1 MGVDFS
7 ISVRFYR
14 LSEALR
20 PYFTALYQFD
30 IDCADGSVVEDYLHP
45 EWAAMR
51 FTHGT
56 VPAAC
61 IGPGELVAQ
70 WPFVVSGPN
79 SQSIHFGVS
88 TSRIWGLGLMPAG
101 WAKFVDG
108 RASDFADRTVDGMA
122 GDAFRIFAPIQDLTS
137 DLTAPPEVIGRT
149 INAYLLQHL
158 ARPSRHEAQIAAC
171 HEALRDPQVANVT
184 DLAERLGLNARS
196 LERLCGRYFGFPP
209 KLLLRRQRFLR
220 SLAQFMLDPGRSWSA
235 ALDGQYY
242 DQAQFVRDFRSF
254 MGMAPSKYADMP
266 HPIMEKI
273 IAHRMADQG
282 AAPQTDLPTI
292 LRYTTDLAGE
302 SD

>member
-1 MGVDFS
+1 MAADFS

-14 LSEALR
+14 LSKALQ
-20 PYFTALYQFD
+20 PYFTALYLFD
-30 IDCADGSVVEDYLHP
+30 IDCPNGSLVEDYLHP

-51 FTHGT
+51 FTHGV
-56 VPAAC
+56 VPNAC
-61 IGPGELVAQ
+61 FGPGAPVPQ

-79 SQSIHFGVS
+79 SKSIHFGVS
-88 TSRIWGLGLMPAG
+88 TARIWGLGLMPAG
-101 WAKFVDG
+101 WARFVDG
-108 RASDFADRTVDGMA
+108 RARDFADRTVDGA
-122 GDAFRIFAPIQDLTS
+122 VGEAFRVFAPIFGLTR
-137 DLTAPPEVIGRT
+137 DVTAPPDTIGRK

-158 ARPSRHEAQIAAC
+158 DRSSPHEAQILAC
-171 HEALRDPQVANVT
+171 HQALRDPEVANVA
-184 DLAERLGLNARS
+184 DLAERLDLTARS

-220 SLAQFMLDPGRSWSA
+220 SLAQFMLDPGRNWSE
-235 ALDGQYY
+235 ALDDQYY

-254 MGMAPSKYADMP
+254 MGMAPSEYADMP

-292 LRYTTDLAGE
+292 LRYTTDLAAE
-302 SD
+302 ND

>member
-1 MGVDFS
+1 MATDFS
-7 ISVRFYR
+7 ISVRFFR
-14 LSEALR
+14 LSEVLR
-20 PYFTALYQFD
+20 PYFTALYLFD
-30 IDCADGSVVEDYLHP
+30 IDCPDGVVVEDYLHP
-45 EWAAMR
+45 EWSAMR

-56 VPAAC
+56 VPIAC
-61 IGPGELVAQ
+61 IGPGELRRQ

-79 SQSIHFGVS
+79 SKSIHFGIA

-108 RASDFADRTVDGMA
+108 RARDFADRTVDGA
-122 GDAFRIFAPIQDLTS
+122 ADKAFAIFAPIHEMTS
-137 DLTAPPEVIGRT
+137 DLTAAPEAIAQR
-149 INAYLLQHL
+149 INAYLLLHRD
-158 ARPSRHEAQIAAC
+158 RPSPHDARILAC
-171 HEALRDPQVANVT
+171 HEAVRDADVANVA
-184 DLAERLGLNARS
+184 DLGERLGLSARS

-220 SLAQFMLDPGRSWSA
+220 SLAQFMLDRGRSWSD
-235 ALDGQYY
+235 ALDGQYF

-254 MGMAPSKYADMP
+254 MGMTPSEYADMP

-292 LRYTTDLAGE
+292 LRYTTDLAAE
-302 SD
+302 ND

>member
-1 MGVDFS
+1 MGADFG

-14 LSEALR
+14 LSKALR

-30 IDCADGSVVEDYLHP
+30 IDCPDGAIVEDFLHP

-51 FTHGT
+51 FTHGRA
-56 VPAAC
+56 PNAC
-61 IGPGELVAQ
+61 VGPGELVPQ

-79 SQSIHFGVS
+79 SKSIHFRIFS
-88 TSRIWGLGLMPAG
+88 SRIWGLGLMPAG

-108 RASDFADRTVDGMA
+108 RARDYADRTVDGAA
-122 GDAFRIFAPIQDLTS
+122 GEAFEVFAPLHELTG
-137 DLTAPPEVIGRT
+137 DVAAPPETIGHK

-158 ARPSRHEAQIAAC
+158 DRPSPHEAQILAC
-171 HEALRDPQVANVT
+171 HEALRDPEIANVA
-184 DLAERLGLNARS
+184 DLAERLDLTARS
-196 LERLCGRYFGFPP
+196 LERLCARYFGFPP

-220 SLAQFMLDPGRSWSA
+220 SLAQFMLDPERNWSE

-254 MGMAPSKYADMP
+254 MGMAPSAYADMP

-302 SD
+302 ND

>member
-1 MGVDFS
+1 MEADLG

-20 PYFTALYQFD
+20 PYFTALYLFD
-30 IDCADGSVVEDYLHP
+30 IGCPDGAVVEDYLHP

-51 FTHGT
+51 FTHGI
-56 VPAAC
+56 VPTAR
-61 IGPGELVAQ
+61 IGPGELVPQ

-79 SQSIHFGVS
+79 SKSIHFGIS

-108 RASDFADRTVDGMA
+108 RARDFADRTVDGAA
-122 GDAFRIFAPIQDLTS
+122 GDAFRVFAPIHEMTRDLA
-137 DLTAPPEVIGRT
+137 APPEAIGRE
-149 INAYLLQHL
+149 INAYLMQHL
-158 ARPSRHEAQIAAC
+158 DRPSPHEGQILAC
-171 HEALRDPQVANVT
+171 HAALRDPEVTNVA
-184 DLAERLGLNARS
+184 DLAERLGLTARS
-196 LERLCGRYFGFPP
+196 LERLCARYFGFPP

-220 SLAQFMLDPGRSWSA
+220 SLAQFMLDPGRSWSE

-242 DQAQFVRDFRSF
+242 DQAQFVRDFRAF
-254 MGMAPSKYADMP
+254 MGMAPSEYADMP
-266 HPIMEKI
+266 HPIMQKI

-292 LRYTTDLAGE
+292 LRSTTDLAGAN
-302 SD
+302 D